1 LDNLVATITMRVL
14 TMNWFNLGKKRSK
27 FGKWLDKQ
35 SDITQLDLE
44 SSSKLS
50 RGTISRLCNEDSF
63 RPKYST
69 ISKINKGLTK
79 LKKDVKY
86 EDFF

>member
-1 LDNLVATITMRVL
+1 
-14 TMNWFNLGKKRSK
+14 MNWFNLGKKRSK
-27 FGKWLDKQ
+27 FGRWIDKQ

-44 SSSKLS
+44 TTSKLS
-50 RGTISRLCNEDSF
+50 RGTISRICNEESYQ
-63 RPKYST
+63 PKYST
-69 ISKINKGLTK
+69 IFKINKGLKK